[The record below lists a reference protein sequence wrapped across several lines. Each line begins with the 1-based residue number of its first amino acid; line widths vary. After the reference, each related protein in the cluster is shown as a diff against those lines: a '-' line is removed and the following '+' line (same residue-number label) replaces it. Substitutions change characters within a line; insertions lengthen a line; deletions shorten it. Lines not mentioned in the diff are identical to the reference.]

1 MPRPRSEREVLE
13 HERNVEL
20 PAQLAGYRKEL
31 EATPQENKERRERL
45 EWQIRRAEKRMAEI
59 RGRLARAESDG

>member
-20 PAQLAGYRKEL
+20 PAQLAGYHKEL

-45 EWQIRRAEKRMAEI
+45 EWQIRRAEKRMAAL
-59 RGRLARAESDG
+59 RARPARSRA